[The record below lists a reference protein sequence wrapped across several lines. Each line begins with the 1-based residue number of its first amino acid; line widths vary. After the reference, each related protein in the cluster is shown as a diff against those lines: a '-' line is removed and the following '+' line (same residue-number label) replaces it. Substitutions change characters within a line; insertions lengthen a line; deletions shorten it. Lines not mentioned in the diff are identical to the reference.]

1 MLVSIIIPCFNEKKY
16 IEKIIK
22 EVLNQNNINK
32 EIIIVD
38 DGSTD
43 GTTEILK
50 NNIETKVNKIIYLEK
65 NLGKGNAIKEAIKFV
80 NGQIILIQDA
90 DLEYNP
96 KDYDKMIAPFISN
109 NADVV
114 YGSRFVSN
122 DSRRVIYFANTIA
135 NKILTFLLNC
145 LLNLNFTDVETGY
158 KAFKTELIK
167 KIYLNEKGFG
177 FEIEITMKL
186 SKIKP
191 IFYEVGIS
199 YSGRSI
205 SEGKKIRM
213 KHFFEAI
220 YCIIKYKL
228 L

>member
-1 MLVSIIIPCFNEKKY
+1 MLISIIIPCFNEKKY
-16 IEKIIK
+16 IEEIVKRI
-22 EVLNQNNINK
+22 LNQNNISK

-50 NNIETKVNKIIYLEK
+50 KNIETKVHKIIYLKK
-65 NLGKGNAIKEAIKFV
+65 NFGKGNAIKEAIKFV

-96 KDYDKMIAPFISN
+96 KDYNKMIAPFISN

-114 YGSRFVSN
+114 YGSRFTSN
-122 DSRRVIYFANTIA
+122 DNRRIIYFANTIA
-135 NKILTFLLNC
+135 NKILTFFLNC

-158 KAFKTELIK
+158 KAFKTELVK

-186 SKIKP
+186 SKIKA

-205 SEGKKIRM
+205 SEGKKIRI

-228 L
+228 F

>member
-1 MLVSIIIPCFNEKKY
+1 MLISIIIPCFNEKKY
-16 IEKIIK
+16 IEEIVKR
-22 EVLNQNNINK
+22 VLDQNNISK

-43 GTTEILK
+43 GTTEILRT
-50 NNIETKVNKIIYLEK
+50 NIETKVHKIIYLEK
-65 NLGKGNAIKEAIKFV
+65 NFGKGNAIKEAIKFV
-80 NGQIILIQDA
+80 NGKIVLIQDA

-96 KDYDKMIAPFISN
+96 KDYNKMIAPFISN

-114 YGSRFVSN
+114 YGSRFISK
-122 DSRRVIYFANTIA
+122 DSRRVIYFANTVA
-135 NKILTFLLNC
+135 NKILTFFLNC

-158 KAFKTELIK
+158 KAFKTELAK

-186 SKIKP
+186 SKIGA

-220 YCIIKYKL
+220 YCVIKYKL
-228 L
+228 F

>member
-1 MLVSIIIPCFNEKKY
+1 MLISIIIPCFNEKKY
-16 IEKIIK
+16 IEEIVKRI
-22 EVLNQNNINK
+22 LNQNNISK

-50 NNIETKVNKIIYLEK
+50 KNIETRVHKIIYLDK

-96 KDYDKMIAPFISN
+96 KDYNKMIAPFISN

-114 YGSRFVSN
+114 YGSRFISN
-122 DSRRVIYFANTIA
+122 DSRRVIYFTNTVA
-135 NKILTFLLNC
+135 NKILTFFLNC

-158 KAFKTELIK
+158 KAFKTELAK

-186 SKIKP
+186 SKIKA

-205 SEGKKIRM
+205 SEGKKIRI

-228 L
+228 F

>member
-1 MLVSIIIPCFNEKKY
+1 MLVSIIIPCFNEKNY
-16 IEKIIK
+16 IEEIIK
-22 EVLNQNNINK
+22 KVLEQNNINK

-50 NNIETKVNKIIYLEK
+50 KKIETKVNKIIYLEK

-80 NGQIILIQDA
+80 NGEIILIQDA

-96 KDYDKMIAPFISN
+96 KDYNKMITPFISN
-109 NADVV
+109 DADVV
-114 YGSRFVSN
+114 YGSRFISS
-122 DSRRVIYFANTIA
+122 DSRRVIYFANTVA
-135 NKILTFLLNC
+135 NKILTFFLNC

-158 KAFKTELIK
+158 KAFKTELVK

-177 FEIEITMKL
+177 FEIEITIKL
-186 SKIKP
+186 SKIKA

-228 L
+228 F

>member
-1 MLVSIIIPCFNEKKY
+1 MLVSIIIPCFNEKNY
-16 IEKIIK
+16 IEEIIK
-22 EVLNQNNINK
+22 KVFEQNNINK

-50 NNIETKVNKIIYLEK
+50 KKIETKVNKIIYLEK

-80 NGQIILIQDA
+80 NGEIILIQDA

-96 KDYDKMIAPFISN
+96 KDYNKMITPFISN
-109 NADVV
+109 DADVV
-114 YGSRFVSN
+114 YGSRFISS
-122 DSRRVIYFANTIA
+122 DSRRVIYYANTVA
-135 NKILTFLLNC
+135 NKILTFFLNC

-158 KAFKTELIK
+158 KAFKTELVK

-177 FEIEITMKL
+177 FEIEITIKL
-186 SKIKP
+186 SKIKA

-228 L
+228 F

>member
-1 MLVSIIIPCFNEKKY
+1 MLVSIIIPCFNEKNY
-16 IEKIIK
+16 IEEIVKK
-22 EVLNQNNINK
+22 VLEQNNINK

-50 NNIETKVNKIIYLEK
+50 KKIETKVNKIIYLEK

-80 NGQIILIQDA
+80 NGEIILIQDA

-96 KDYDKMIAPFISN
+96 KDYNKMIAPFISN
-109 NADVV
+109 DADVV
-114 YGSRFVSN
+114 YGSRFISN
-122 DSRRVIYFANTIA
+122 DSRRVIYFANTVA
-135 NKILTFLLNC
+135 NKILTFFLNC

-158 KAFKTELIK
+158 KAFKTELVK

-186 SKIKP
+186 SKIKA

-228 L
+228 F